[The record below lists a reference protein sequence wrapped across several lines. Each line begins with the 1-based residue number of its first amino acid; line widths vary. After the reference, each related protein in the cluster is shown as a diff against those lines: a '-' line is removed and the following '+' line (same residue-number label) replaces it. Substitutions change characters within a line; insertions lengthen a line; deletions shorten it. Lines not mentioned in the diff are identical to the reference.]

1 MKQHKK
7 KKYII
12 FTFLAIF
19 LAYSI
24 WLSFHLTR
32 FRNYKNTSQESQPTE
47 IVGVYH
53 IHTDLSDGRKSPLE
67 IAELAAK
74 ESLDFLILTDHG
86 SPNKESLACQGWEEN
101 VLILAGS
108 ELSVSRGHLVA
119 LGFDESDVS
128 FSQDAEVAVYQI
140 QASNGFSIVA
150 HPYSKTRW
158 SWGKFIGYSGL
169 EIIDGDSM
177 IKKSLPGI
185 IPFLPALAIKP
196 RYVLLKMLKTPEKNL
211 KKWDRMNAVHPSY
224 GYFSSDA
231 HILYKPM
238 LSVLKLHVLLQA
250 PLSKDFRAAKKQ
262 VLEALR
268 KGSFYNAIDAAAEA
282 HGFRLWGESAD
293 ERVPMGGNII
303 TNSSASLHVKAP
315 FPFLTEAHLLHNGN
329 LVLRS
334 SKDEFI
340 YETEEPGHYRVEV
353 YLKERSPLDK
363 NIPWILSNPI
373 FLREKE

>member
-1 MKQHKK
+1 MKRHKK

-12 FTFLAIF
+12 FSFLIIF

-24 WLSFHLTR
+24 WLSFHLAR
-32 FRNYKNTSQESQPTE
+32 FHNYKNTSQESQPTE
-47 IVGVYH
+47 IIGVYH
-53 IHTDLSDGRKSPLE
+53 IHTVFSDGRKSPLE
-67 IAELAAK
+67 IAKLAAR
-74 ESLDFLILTDHG
+74 ESLDFIILTDHG
-86 SPNKESLACQGWEEN
+86 SPNKESLVCQGWKEN
-101 VLILAGS
+101 VLVLAGS

-128 FSQDAEVAVYQI
+128 FSQNTEVAVYQI
-140 QASNGFSIVA
+140 KTSNGFCIIA

-169 EIIDGDSM
+169 EIINADTM
-177 IKKSLPGI
+177 VKKSLPGI

-196 RYVLLKMLKTPEKNL
+196 RYVLLKMLKKPEKNL
-211 KKWDRMNAVHPSY
+211 KKWDGMNAVHPSY
-224 GYFSSDA
+224 GYFSSDI
-231 HILYKPM
+231 HLLYKPM

-262 VLEALR
+262 VFEALR
-268 KGSFYNAIDAAAEA
+268 KGSFYNAIDAAAKA
-282 HGFRLWGESAD
+282 RGFRLWGESAD
-293 ERVPMGGNII
+293 ERIPMGGNIV
-303 TNSSASLHVKAP
+303 TDSSISLHVKAP
-315 FPFLTEAHLLHNGN
+315 FPFLTEAHLLHDGN
-329 LVLRS
+329 VVFRS

-340 YETEEPGHYRVEV
+340 YETEKPGHYRVEV

-363 NIPWILSNPI
+363 NVPWILSNPI